1 MKPRILLSYVHMGG
15 TERDWVEKALLNR
28 NGLFLL
34 VQMLMNSNIDLRNI
48 SARQTLWLSAQAQL
62 PSILH
67 WLPSALALEMR

>member
-15 TERDWVEKALLNR
+15 TERDWVEKAFESEWIVPLGPNVDEFEHRLEKY
-28 NGLFLL
+28 L
-34 VQMLMNSNIDLRNI
+34 
-48 SARQTLWLSAQAQL
+48 ARQTLWLSAQAQL

>member
-15 TERDWVEKALLNR
+15 TERDWVEKAFESE
-28 NGLFLL
+28 LFLL